1 MNFRYLFSLSSNL
14 WIWQS
19 RISQSPKNNENYERK
34 EKLTK
39 YVGSTSYLL
48 QSTVS
53 QVQQHIS
60 PSAKSNSTFLFLAFP
75 CPFLSYPF
83 LRQLAS
89 YVYAL
94 KYCTNTVANVDILY
108 MNFIRCD
115 VLVMKLNGV
124 GSSKLSL
131 SGRGAW
137 TPSRQLASYVYAL
150 KYCTNTVANV
160 NILYMNFIRCD
171 VLVACPHRKLNGVG
185 SNQTSAIVGREH
197 HRTACR
203 FARRVML
210 LNIEQILLRTL
221 IYYTRT
227 LFGVMCSL
235 HARIGS

>member
-60 PSAKSNSTFLFLAFP
+60 PSAKSNSTYLFLAYP

-185 SNQTSAIVGREH
+185 SSKPNLSDREH
-197 HRTACR
+197 HRDNLQATY
-203 FARRVML
+203 ML
-210 LNIEQILLRTL
+210 LNIAQILSRTL
-221 IYYTRT
+221 IYYTWT

>member
-1 MNFRYLFSLSSNL
+1 M
-14 WIWQS
+14 
-19 RISQSPKNNENYERK
+19 
-34 EKLTK
+34 
-39 YVGSTSYLL
+39 YLL

-83 LRQLAS
+83 LRQLA
-89 YVYAL
+89 
-94 KYCTNTVANVDILY
+94 N
-108 MNFIRCD
+108 
-115 VLVMKLNGV
+115 
-124 GSSKLSL
+124 
-131 SGRGAW
+131 
-137 TPSRQLASYVYAL
+137 YVYAL

-185 SNQTSAIVGREH
+185 SNQTSARVGREH

>member
-60 PSAKSNSTFLFLAFP
+60 PSAKSNSTYLFLAYP

-115 VLVMKLNGV
+115 VLV
-124 GSSKLSL
+124 
-131 SGRGAW
+131 
-137 TPSRQLASYVYAL
+137 
-150 KYCTNTVANV
+150 
-160 NILYMNFIRCD
+160 
-171 VLVACPHRKLNGVG
+171 ACPHRKLNGVG
-185 SNQTSAIVGREH
+185 SSKPNLSDREH
-197 HRTACR
+197 HRDNLQATY
-203 FARRVML
+203 ML
-210 LNIEQILLRTL
+210 LNIAQILSRTL
-221 IYYTRT
+221 IYYTWT